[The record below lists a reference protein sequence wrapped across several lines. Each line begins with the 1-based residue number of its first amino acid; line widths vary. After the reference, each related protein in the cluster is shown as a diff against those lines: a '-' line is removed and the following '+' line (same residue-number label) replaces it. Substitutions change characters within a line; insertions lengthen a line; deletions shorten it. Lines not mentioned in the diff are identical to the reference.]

1 MATILLLVVLAVVL
15 FWGVG
20 AYNGL
25 ISLKN
30 QVQNGWTQID
40 VQLKRRHDL
49 IPNLVNTVKGA
60 MEYERGTMEAV
71 VSARA
76 KAMGAQGVKA
86 TAEAEGQLTQ
96 ALGKLFA
103 LMENYPDLKAT
114 ANVLQLQEELTSTEN
129 RIGFSPG
136 STTTTSP
143 PSTTPRSSSSP
154 PTSWRASPRRRR
166 PTSGSLPMPA
176 SARCRPWTC
185 PPAHRACERRQPLR
199 AAGGQPPPVGVAG
212 RRVRGLLRLGRI
224 RRRLRL
230 LPPDRRRPARRVSP
244 CHPLHRPADHRR
256 GRAPSA
262 ISRGRPA
269 RAACSLR
276 QGRGRW

>member
-1 MATILLLVVLAVVL
+1 MTTIIILVALAVVL
-15 FWGVG
+15 LWAVG

-25 ISLKN
+25 ISLRN

-71 VSARA
+71 ISARA

-129 RIGFSPG
+129 RIGFS
-136 STTTTSP
+136 
-143 PSTTPRSSSSP
+143 
-154 PTSWRASPRRRR
+154 
-166 PTSGSLPMPA
+166 
-176 SARCRPWTC
+176 
-185 PPAHRACERRQPLR
+185 RQHYNDVATEYNTR
-199 AAGGQPPPVGVAG
+199 QQQFPVNLIAGVAK
-212 RRVRGLLRLGRI
+212 
-224 RRRLRL
+224 
-230 LPPDRRRPARRVSP
+230 AT
-244 CHPLHRPADHRR
+244 PADLWVIADAGERAVPAVDLSS
-256 GRAPSA
+256 RAPGA
-262 ISRGRPA
+262 
-269 RAACSLR
+269 
-276 QGRGRW
+276 